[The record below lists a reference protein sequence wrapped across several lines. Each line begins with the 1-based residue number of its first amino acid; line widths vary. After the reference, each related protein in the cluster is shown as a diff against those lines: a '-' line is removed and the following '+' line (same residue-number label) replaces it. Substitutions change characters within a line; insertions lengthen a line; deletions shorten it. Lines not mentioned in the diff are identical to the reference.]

1 MSQPSCAR
9 ETNGQTGE
17 GQHVLWIELQH
28 RAAAGRWMTSQGQ
41 FNVQTHLVSL
51 VLVHVG
57 VGQRCCASARDVEP
71 PAILPTMSTRNVP
84 AGRYRQLTLSV
95 ETLRYGFIEQ

>member
-1 MSQPSCAR
+1 MSQTCAR

-17 GQHVLWIELQH
+17 PAKVSMLWIELQH
-28 RAAAGRWMTSQGQ
+28 RAAAGRCMTFQGQ

-57 VGQRCCASARDVEP
+57 VGQRCRAHDIES
-71 PAILPTMSTRNVP
+71 PAL
-84 AGRYRQLTLSV
+84 
-95 ETLRYGFIEQ
+95 

>member
-41 FNVQTHLVSL
+41 FNVQTHLASL

-57 VGQRCCASARDVEP
+57 VGQRCRAPDVESS
-71 PAILPTMSTRNVP
+71 ATLPTMSTV
-84 AGRYRQLTLSV
+84 T
-95 ETLRYGFIEQ
+95 